1 MVHSQDS
8 VCANLTFAFT
18 PRALSFSSMRRILIP
33 LTLGLL
39 CSCQAVSRP
48 ATHASVEGALQR
60 ETAEWRG
67 QKFVQDRCADC
78 HSVTHSETSPLPA
91 APPFA
96 AIANG
101 PELTKV
107 TLATWLSNHKNF
119 PEEMYFEVPAEHLDD
134 IAAYILTLR
143 RTQQTP

>member
-1 MVHSQDS
+1 MAGPEVRPGSLRRLSLGDSQRD
-8 VCANLTFAFT
+8 
-18 PRALSFSSMRRILIP
+18 I
-33 LTLGLL
+33 
-39 CSCQAVSRP
+39 
-48 ATHASVEGALQR
+48 
-60 ETAEWRG
+60 TAACG
-67 QKFVQDRCADC
+67 
-78 HSVTHSETSPLPA
+78 S
-91 APPFA
+91 PFA

-143 RTQQTP
+143 RTQQTH